1 MPLDIPD
8 DLQKAAA
15 AKSIND
21 YLNHYVT
28 VIDTKAGAFLA
39 GNVAA
44 APMLLHGW
52 PGDWVGR
59 TTSVLSIS
67 LFAASTLVASGVIFP
82 RLPARGSS
90 VIFWGDIACEHDST
104 GYIRRFNDVIE
115 RGQLDEHYALQN
127 YHTARVLRRKFR
139 WLRCCI
145 VLFFAALVF
154 GFFTYLWAPAG

>member
-44 APMLLHGW
+44 ASMLLH
-52 PGDWVGR
+52 
-59 TTSVLSIS
+59 S
-67 LFAASTLVASGVIFP
+67 
-82 RLPARGSS
+82 
-90 VIFWGDIACEHDST
+90 
-104 GYIRRFNDVIE
+104 
-115 RGQLDEHYALQN
+115 
-127 YHTARVLRRKFR
+127 
-139 WLRCCI
+139 
-145 VLFFAALVF
+145 
-154 GFFTYLWAPAG
+154 